1 MTRAFGGG
9 TVTTGHRMS
18 SSIRMARQRP
28 RWRLSPR
35 HHRLLRPPTAL
46 RPRLSTPHPSS
57 NRPQSRPFFR
67 RRRRL
72 NRQLPRRPRLNRSF
86 LNRSFLNRS
95 FPNRSFLNRS
105 FPNRPFPRVPTP
117 PRPRLR
123 IPCPSRISRPWDNR
137 CLPRLHPDRLRP
149 DLPRPP
155 RGHRHPQRSPRRC
168 RRLFPDRRR
177 R

>member
-9 TVTTGHRMS
+9 MVTTGHRMS
-18 SSIRMARQRP
+18 SSTRMARQRP

-46 RPRLSTPHPSS
+46 RPRLSTLHPSC

-67 RRRRL
+67 
-72 NRQLPRRPRLNRSF
+72 RRPRLNRSF
-86 LNRSFLNRS
+86 LNRSFQSRP
-95 FPNRSFLNRS
+95 FQ
-105 FPNRPFPRVPTP
+105 NRPFQNRPFQSRPFPCVPTR